1 MALFRI
7 RSSLFYACL
16 THKIKNLTKWQQ
28 SGMSKSLTMSKT
40 KTKTKTKKTTLAE
53 GQQVALPNGVPGA
66 SFIGVT
72 GSRSVAGTDK
82 KQ

>member
-1 MALFRI
+1 M
-7 RSSLFYACL
+7 
-16 THKIKNLTKWQQ
+16 TTEWNEQ
-28 SGMSKSLTMSKT
+28 KSDNEQKTKT

>member
-1 MALFRI
+1 
-7 RSSLFYACL
+7 
-16 THKIKNLTKWQQ
+16 
-28 SGMSKSLTMSKT
+28 MSKKQ
-40 KTKTKTKKTTLAE
+40 KQKQKQKQKKTTLAE